1 MGHRSQGV
9 GVAGGPVAPPESQPD
24 SPAPGF
30 SETGRT
36 GALPR
41 VCPCGGAVPVWF
53 GRHGGP
59 GYAPALEVLGRG
71 TPDAG
76 VPLLL
81 VGYRVVGSM
90 VKFADP
96 CSVAPMSRT
105 GSSGAE
111 GPDTR
116 DGGRKRSGAVAPP
129 HIRQLSLGHVP
140 EPGYGR
146 LLGTRRLGPLTEL
159 GELGELGG
167 VLRQRMQ

>member
-1 MGHRSQGV
+1 M
-9 GVAGGPVAPPESQPD
+9 
-24 SPAPGF
+24 
-30 SETGRT
+30 
-36 GALPR
+36 
-41 VCPCGGAVPVWF
+41 
-53 GRHGGP
+53 
-59 GYAPALEVLGRG
+59 
-71 TPDAG
+71 
-76 VPLLL
+76 
-81 VGYRVVGSM
+81 GYRVVGSM

-129 HIRQLSLGHVP
+129 RIRQLPLGHVP

-159 GELGELGG
+159 GELGG